1 MDNEEAFQEIW
12 NQAFKT
18 YQEQTGRRLQNDS
31 QLEKLQSTKDLLD
44 EIDACSKSFGSFRNN
59 HTKLWNALSSC
70 LAPMSSLGNGLH
82 SALSSTPFVP
92 AILTGVLHLINVS

>member
-1 MDNEEAFQEIW
+1 MDNEEAFQDIW

-18 YQEQTGRRLQNDS
+18 YQEQTGRKLQNDS
-31 QLEKLQSTKDLLD
+31 QLKKLQSTKDLLD

-59 HTKLWNALSSC
+59 HSKLWDTLSSC
-70 LAPMSSLGNGLH
+70 LAPMNSLGNALQ

-92 AILTGVLHLINVS
+92 AILTSVLYLVNVS